1 MKKETNFSRF
11 SRLPKYL
18 QFTCLLTNL
27 PYKIII
33 PKTRFLF
40 HQKIQKLYRATHRH
54 IYYKLKML
62 TTVEAT
68 SCRPRIFPREEERGE
83 TKGWRIGYARCRVEL
98 ADDYSNL
105 LRNVRGAG
113 DASWT
118 RHSRG
123 CPSYNQGYY
132 SLRPLQLDFHTAIV
146 PVSTLSSP
154 LEKRR
159 VEGCNRP
166 YDRPFPSPVNVNTE

>member
-1 MKKETNFSRF
+1 MKKNNF

-40 HQKIQKLYRATHRH
+40 HQKIQKLYRATHRQPYITNWKCSPQSKRRVVALVYSH
-54 IYYKLKML
+54 
-62 TTVEAT
+62 
-68 SCRPRIFPREEERGE
+68 GE